1 MKAGRAGISH
11 GERVERWRGLK
22 ILRGLGWAFHQLE
35 RGYVGGKTD
44 PQGLALAG
52 EERESA
58 GELAREVLLLAGELM
73 VGWRE
78 MAGEEW
84 GEGWMD
90 ETMMGSNEG
99 SIKDMSNRESIKESS
114 KGSIKESSNRM
125 SSKGSSKE
133 SIKGS
138 SKESIKESIKESSK
152 ESSKDPSKD
161 SSKDP
166 SKDSSNNP
174 SKDSSKDSS
183 STNPSQDTSPN
194 DADSSQNTPNNPT
207 SPYLPSLPWQAFAQ
221 WINDQLPPDCILPA
235 NFSLPPSRHAAIL
248 ALTHFMTL
256 LPDSRGGLANA
267 AAAAI
272 AAERLLVDFQIG
284 ETGETESPRKIKLTA
299 RGKLAGDLHLLGD
312 AAMAALAQCEEPRG
326 KPSEVGKMVRE
337 LVRMGVSYSA
347 EPVEALRRIV
357 ETVQQ
362 FGDEAVEPREF
373 RSLTAGTFLAYYNAA
388 SETAV
393 SVLESLELAGNE
405 ETAGV
410 EALRRVLSLEELLVS
425 VTRRNASA
433 GVLAGTLRSFVAFM
447 SVFLG
452 PCASYLRG
460 VLTRR
465 PSEAVA
471 AIKTLQRSTRQ
482 VQSLCAHAKMT
493 REAMALRHVPRVKKQ
508 LEQVIY
514 VIGDMLKQ
522 VGAEDAFWLGNLK
535 NRAIDGQEI
544 REEEPAKRVKVK
556 EEQGEAMAVEEEAEE
571 AGSEENEENE
581 ENENEETSEETE
593 ECVVCWNT
601 GMGWMWSGK
610 EVSRIVKRYIWDTM
624 IKRIT
629 TWGTCAMGWQGIK

>member
-84 GEGWMD
+84 GEGWME

-114 KGSIKESSNRM
+114 KESI
-125 SSKGSSKE
+125 KGSSKG

-138 SKESIKESIKESSK
+138 SKESSKEFIKESSK
-152 ESSKDPSKD
+152 ESINDSSKD

-166 SKDSSNNP
+166 SKDSSNNPSSSNSSNNP

-326 KPSEVGKMVRE
+326 KPSEVGKVVRE

-624 IKRIT
+624 IKE
-629 TWGTCAMGWQGIK
+629 

>member
-84 GEGWMD
+84 GEGWME

-99 SIKDMSNRESIKESS
+99 SIKESSKGSIKESS

-125 SSKGSSKE
+125 SSKE

-326 KPSEVGKMVRE
+326 KPSEVGKVVRE

-388 SETAV
+388 SEAAV

-581 ENENEETSEETE
+581 NEETSEETE

-610 EVSRIVKRYIWDTM
+610 EVSRIVKRYTWDTM
-624 IKRIT
+624 IKE
-629 TWGTCAMGWQGIK
+629 

>member
-1 MKAGRAGISH
+1 
-11 GERVERWRGLK
+11 
-22 ILRGLGWAFHQLE
+22 
-35 RGYVGGKTD
+35 
-44 PQGLALAG
+44 
-52 EERESA
+52 
-58 GELAREVLLLAGELM
+58 
-73 VGWRE
+73 
-78 MAGEEW
+78 
-84 GEGWMD
+84 
-90 ETMMGSNEG
+90 
-99 SIKDMSNRESIKESS
+99 
-114 KGSIKESSNRM
+114 
-125 SSKGSSKE
+125 
-133 SIKGS
+133 
-138 SKESIKESIKESSK
+138 
-152 ESSKDPSKD
+152 
-161 SSKDP
+161 
-166 SKDSSNNP
+166 
-174 SKDSSKDSS
+174 
-183 STNPSQDTSPN
+183 
-194 DADSSQNTPNNPT
+194 
-207 SPYLPSLPWQAFAQ
+207 
-221 WINDQLPPDCILPA
+221 
-235 NFSLPPSRHAAIL
+235 
-248 ALTHFMTL
+248 MTL

-326 KPSEVGKMVRE
+326 KPSEVGKVVRE

>member
-1 MKAGRAGISH
+1 MKAGRAGISR

-84 GEGWMD
+84 GEGWME
-90 ETMMGSNEG
+90 ETMMGWNEG
-99 SIKDMSNRESIKESS
+99 SIKGWDE
-114 KGSIKESSNRM
+114 GSIKESI
-125 SSKGSSKE
+125 KE

-138 SKESIKESIKESSK
+138 SKESSKESSKGSIKESIKESSK
-152 ESSKDPSKD
+152 ESINDSSKD

-166 SKDSSNNP
+166 SKDSSNNSSNNP
-174 SKDSSKDSS
+174 SKDSSKDSP

-326 KPSEVGKMVRE
+326 KPSEVGKVVRE

>member
-84 GEGWMD
+84 GEGWME

-114 KGSIKESSNRM
+114 KGSIK
-125 SSKGSSKE
+125 GSSKE
-133 SIKGS
+133 S
-138 SKESIKESIKESSK
+138 SKEFIKESSK
-152 ESSKDPSKD
+152 ESINDSSKD

-326 KPSEVGKMVRE
+326 KPSEVGKVVRE

-581 ENENEETSEETE
+581 ENETEETSEETE

>member
-1 MKAGRAGISH
+1 MKAGRAGISR

-84 GEGWMD
+84 GEGWME
-90 ETMMGSNEG
+90 ETMMGWNEGWNEG
-99 SIKDMSNRESIKESS
+99 SSKESS
-114 KGSIKESSNRM
+114 KGSSNRM
-125 SSKGSSKE
+125 SSKGSINDS
-133 SIKGS
+133 
-138 SKESIKESIKESSK
+138 
-152 ESSKDPSKD
+152 SKD

-166 SKDSSNNP
+166 SKDSSNNPSSNNP

-207 SPYLPSLPWQAFAQ
+207 SPYLPSFPWQAFAQ

-272 AAERLLVDFQIG
+272 AAERLLIDFQIG

-326 KPSEVGKMVRE
+326 KPSEVGKVVRE

-388 SETAV
+388 SEAAV

-581 ENENEETSEETE
+581 NEETSEETE

-610 EVSRIVKRYIWDTM
+610 EVSRIVKRYTWDTM
-624 IKRIT
+624 IKE
-629 TWGTCAMGWQGIK
+629 

>member
-84 GEGWMD
+84 GGGWME

-99 SIKDMSNRESIKESS
+99 SIKDMSNRESIKGSS
-114 KGSIKESSNRM
+114 KG
-125 SSKGSSKE
+125 

-138 SKESIKESIKESSK
+138 SKESSKEFIKESSK
-152 ESSKDPSKD
+152 ESINDSSKD

-166 SKDSSNNP
+166 SKDSSNNPSSSNSSNNP

-284 ETGETESPRKIKLTA
+284 ETGETESPRKIKLTT

-326 KPSEVGKMVRE
+326 KPSEVGKVVRE

>member
-1 MKAGRAGISH
+1 M
-11 GERVERWRGLK
+11 K

-114 KGSIKESSNRM
+114 KESIKGSIKE
-125 SSKGSSKE
+125 SSKE

-326 KPSEVGKMVRE
+326 KPSEVGKVVRE

-410 EALRRVLSLEELLVS
+410 EALRRMLSLEELLVS

>member
-84 GEGWMD
+84 GEGWME

-114 KGSIKESSNRM
+114 KESIKESS
-125 SSKGSSKE
+125 KG

-138 SKESIKESIKESSK
+138 SKESSKEFIKESSK
-152 ESSKDPSKD
+152 ESINDSSKD

-166 SKDSSNNP
+166 SKDSSNNPSSSNSSNNP

-326 KPSEVGKMVRE
+326 KPSEVGKVVRE

>member
-1 MKAGRAGISH
+1 
-11 GERVERWRGLK
+11 
-22 ILRGLGWAFHQLE
+22 
-35 RGYVGGKTD
+35 
-44 PQGLALAG
+44 
-52 EERESA
+52 
-58 GELAREVLLLAGELM
+58 
-73 VGWRE
+73 
-78 MAGEEW
+78 
-84 GEGWMD
+84 
-90 ETMMGSNEG
+90 
-99 SIKDMSNRESIKESS
+99 
-114 KGSIKESSNRM
+114 
-125 SSKGSSKE
+125 
-133 SIKGS
+133 
-138 SKESIKESIKESSK
+138 
-152 ESSKDPSKD
+152 
-161 SSKDP
+161 
-166 SKDSSNNP
+166 
-174 SKDSSKDSS
+174 
-183 STNPSQDTSPN
+183 
-194 DADSSQNTPNNPT
+194 
-207 SPYLPSLPWQAFAQ
+207 
-221 WINDQLPPDCILPA
+221 
-235 NFSLPPSRHAAIL
+235 
-248 ALTHFMTL
+248 MTL

-326 KPSEVGKMVRE
+326 KPSEVGKVVRE

-388 SETAV
+388 SEAAV

-610 EVSRIVKRYIWDTM
+610 EVSRIVKRYTWDTM
-624 IKRIT
+624 IKE
-629 TWGTCAMGWQGIK
+629 

>member
-84 GEGWMD
+84 GEGWME

-99 SIKDMSNRESIKESS
+99 SIKESS

-125 SSKGSSKE
+125 SSKE

-326 KPSEVGKMVRE
+326 KPSEVGKVVRE

-388 SETAV
+388 SEAAV

-581 ENENEETSEETE
+581 NEETSEETE

-610 EVSRIVKRYIWDTM
+610 EVSRIVKRYTWDTM
-624 IKRIT
+624 IKE
-629 TWGTCAMGWQGIK
+629 

>member
-1 MKAGRAGISH
+1 
-11 GERVERWRGLK
+11 
-22 ILRGLGWAFHQLE
+22 
-35 RGYVGGKTD
+35 
-44 PQGLALAG
+44 
-52 EERESA
+52 
-58 GELAREVLLLAGELM
+58 
-73 VGWRE
+73 
-78 MAGEEW
+78 
-84 GEGWMD
+84 
-90 ETMMGSNEG
+90 
-99 SIKDMSNRESIKESS
+99 
-114 KGSIKESSNRM
+114 
-125 SSKGSSKE
+125 
-133 SIKGS
+133 
-138 SKESIKESIKESSK
+138 
-152 ESSKDPSKD
+152 
-161 SSKDP
+161 
-166 SKDSSNNP
+166 
-174 SKDSSKDSS
+174 
-183 STNPSQDTSPN
+183 
-194 DADSSQNTPNNPT
+194 
-207 SPYLPSLPWQAFAQ
+207 
-221 WINDQLPPDCILPA
+221 
-235 NFSLPPSRHAAIL
+235 
-248 ALTHFMTL
+248 MTL

-326 KPSEVGKMVRE
+326 KPSEVGKVVRE

-388 SETAV
+388 SEAAV

-556 EEQGEAMAVEEEAEE
+556 EEQGEAMAVEVEAEE
-571 AGSEENEENE
+571 AGSEENE

-610 EVSRIVKRYIWDTM
+610 EVSRIVKRYTWDTM
-624 IKRIT
+624 IKE
-629 TWGTCAMGWQGIK
+629 

>member
-58 GELAREVLLLAGELM
+58 GELAREVLSLAGELM

-84 GEGWMD
+84 GEGWME

-114 KGSIKESSNRM
+114 KGSIK
-125 SSKGSSKE
+125 GSSKE
-133 SIKGS
+133 SSKG
-138 SKESIKESIKESSK
+138 SIKESSK
-152 ESSKDPSKD
+152 ESINDSSKD

-166 SKDSSNNP
+166 SKDSS
-174 SKDSSKDSS
+174 KDSPSN
-183 STNPSQDTSPN
+183 NPSQDTAPN
-194 DADSSQNTPNNPT
+194 DADASQNPPNHPT

-326 KPSEVGKMVRE
+326 KPSEVGKVVRE